1 MRLKAN
7 NGKSFLLCQG
17 RARAHARAVFLPLSD
32 ITGTP
37 GEQTGRQ
44 PKKGLTSGHR
54 DTSQGSWADFAV
66 PSRPEFTAQTR
77 PQGLGAHGWQALCV
91 GPAEPALSAN
101 GASPCVSTIHTWG
114 PSERESISRGPKTGD
129 PEPGAT

>member
-7 NGKSFLLCQG
+7 NGKSLLLCQG
-17 RARAHARAVFLPLSD
+17 RVRAHVRAVFLPLSD

-77 PQGLGAHGWQALCV
+77 PRGLGAHAGKGCAPRRARPFSKWGLPLRLHYPYL
-91 GPAEPALSAN
+91 GPL
-101 GASPCVSTIHTWG
+101 
-114 PSERESISRGPKTGD
+114 
-129 PEPGAT
+129 